1 VNKPASFAWELIG
14 LILTIIGIIG
24 MVQSA
29 GDFMYRRQPTTDL
42 RFEQDFL
49 AMIQTE
55 SDREFFEQL
64 VAPDLDLS
72 FGASRTPEKAL
83 NELTQILAR
92 YPAYSKGYL
101 VRGQMYLSQGQ
112 ILAGIEDMQIV
123 IEEANDP
130 TLRRGART
138 EIILARLAQVLT
150 LIPFLGLTGIGL
162 LIVAD
167 FVGINVLSSLR
178 SIKAFIVAFI
188 IMALSLLFLILH

>member
-1 VNKPASFAWELIG
+1 MNKPASVVWELIG
-14 LILTIIGIIG
+14 LIVTILGVIG
-24 MVQSA
+24 MAQSA
-29 GDFMYRRQPTTDL
+29 RDFMYRRQPRTDL

-64 VAPDLDLS
+64 VAPDLDLI
-72 FGASRTPEKAL
+72 FGANKTPEKAL
-83 NELTQILAR
+83 DELTQILAR

-101 VRGQMYLSQGQ
+101 VRGQTYLSKGQ
-112 ILAGIEDMQIV
+112 ILAGIEDMQVV
-123 IEEANDP
+123 IEQSNDR

-150 LIPFLGLTGIGL
+150 PIPFLGLAGIGL

-167 FVGINVLSSLR
+167 FVGINVFTSLR
-178 SIKAFIVAFI
+178 SIKAFIVAFVI
-188 IMALSLLFLILH
+188 TALSLLFLVLH

>member
-1 VNKPASFAWELIG
+1 MNKPASFLWEFIG

-24 MVQSA
+24 MAQSA
-29 GDFMYRRQPTTDL
+29 GDLRYRRQPTTDL

-55 SDREFFEQL
+55 SDREFFAEL

-83 NELTQILAR
+83 HELTQIIAR
-92 YPAYSKGYL
+92 YPAYHKGYF
-101 VRGQMYLSQGQ
+101 VRGQMYLSKGQ
-112 ILAGIEDMQIV
+112 ILAGIEDMQVV
-123 IEEANDP
+123 IEQSNDP

-138 EIILARLAQVLT
+138 EIILARLAPVLT
-150 LIPFLGLTGIGL
+150 PIPFLGLTGIGL

-167 FVGINVLSSLR
+167 FVGINRLSSLR
-178 SIKAFIVAFI
+178 SIKAFIVAFV
-188 IMALSLLFLILH
+188 IMALSLLFLVLH